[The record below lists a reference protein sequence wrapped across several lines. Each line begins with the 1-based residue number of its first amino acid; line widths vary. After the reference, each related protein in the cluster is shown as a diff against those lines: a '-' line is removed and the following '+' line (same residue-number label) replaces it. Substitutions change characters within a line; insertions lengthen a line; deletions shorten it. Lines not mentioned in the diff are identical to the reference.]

1 MDKSKLITLIIG
13 FVLLLLAGY
22 QIIVKTVVQ
31 SDMTVFIPQSTD
43 ARFGILTRS
52 ASDSPAARLW
62 LLSIEGGSAQQLSQ
76 ASKVFSQTLR
86 ASGSFNSVLNGENL
100 LSDEDQAFLF
110 AYRYLLDPD
119 INSESFSSDSLQT
132 ELTERLAELASP
144 LSTFTKKHLRA
155 DPTATFRSVLQNM
168 GSQSES
174 PHYFNNVWMTKK
186 LDRAFI
192 VAETKA
198 AGMDLDQ
205 QATIKEFLSD
215 SLAQIPGEKKLQ
227 LRFSGS
233 ANIGLQS
240 RDQIKAES
248 QNLSILA
255 TLFMLSFLFWI
266 YRSPTRVLMTVVPL
280 GMAILFATAAV
291 SFIFNGIH
299 GITLAFGITV
309 LGVAVDYPI
318 HVISHANNK
327 ENLAAT
333 INRIWPTLR
342 LGVISTIVGYSAM
355 AITDFPGLAQFGV
368 FSIVGL
374 LTAAYVTR
382 YLFSYLPLSNVDTPR
397 LFNATRKL
405 DIHPNKAIMSGVI
418 LCFALAVLFLFNTD
432 DYWSKDLSELS
443 PIPKHVL
450 KQDNKLRQLL
460 GVDQP
465 RYIVSVQG
473 DNLETLLRRQET
485 LLPILK
491 QAILA
496 GEISSVQMAAKL
508 LPSQQQQNL
517 RKSSLPEDKILQ
529 QNLEQALSHLPFK
542 SKVFLPFVADISTA
556 KLMPNLTYEQLQS
569 SHLGSRLGSMLN
581 QTDDG
586 YSGIVRLI
594 GIHEPEKLQQR
605 LTKANLAA
613 VTFIDIKQASSDLVT
628 QFREEAVNRIMW
640 ALGILILILA
650 LGLRNLSRLIRVI
663 IPVVCAVIVAA
674 AVPLSLGEKLNIFHV
689 VALLLVAGISL
700 DYGLFFSWSAKSL
713 NLNNNHGNNR
723 CNNNHNQTL
732 HALSICAISTITVFA
747 LLSSASIPV
756 LHSIGLTVASGV
768 FAAFVFSWTFSRSV
782 AT

>member
-1 MDKSKLITLIIG
+1 MDKSKLITLMTG

-22 QIIVKTVVQ
+22 QVIVKTAVQ

-43 ARFGILTRS
+43 ARFGLLTRS

-76 ASKVFSQTLR
+76 ASKIFSNTLR
-86 ASGSFNSVLNGENL
+86 ASGKFNSVLNGENL

-110 AYRYLLDPD
+110 SYRYLLDPN
-119 INSESFSSDSLQT
+119 INSESFGATNLQT

-198 AGMDLDQ
+198 AGMDLDH
-205 QATIKEFLSD
+205 QAIIKEFLSD
-215 SLAQIPGEKKLQ
+215 SLAQIPGDKKLQ

-240 RDQIKAES
+240 RDQIKSES

-266 YRSPTRVLMTVVPL
+266 YRSPKRVLMTVVPL
-280 GMAILFATAAV
+280 GTAILFATAAV
-291 SFIFNGIH
+291 SFIFDGIH

-327 ENLAAT
+327 ETLAAT

-382 YLFSYLPLSNVDTPR
+382 YLFSYMQFSNIDTPR
-397 LFNATRKL
+397 LFNVTAKL
-405 DIHPNKAIMSGVI
+405 DIQPNKAVITGVV
-418 LCFALAVLFLFNTD
+418 LFLALAVLSIFNTD
-432 DYWSKDLSELS
+432 DYWSRDLSELS

-450 KQDNKLRQLL
+450 TQDNKLRQLL

-473 DNLETLLRRQET
+473 DDLETLLRRQEN
-485 LLPILK
+485 LLPVLE

-496 GEISSVQMAAKL
+496 KELSSVQMAAKL

-517 RKSSLPEDKILQ
+517 RKSSLPADKILQ
-529 QNLEQALSHLPFK
+529 QNLEQALSNLPFK

-556 KLMPNLTYEQLQS
+556 KQMPNLTYEQLQS
-569 SHLGSRLGSMLN
+569 SHLGSRLESMLH

-586 YSGIVRLI
+586 YSGIVRLV

-605 LTKANLAA
+605 LTQANLTA

-640 ALGILILILA
+640 ALGLLILILA
-650 LGLRNLSRLIRVI
+650 LGLRDIPRLIRVI

-700 DYGLFFSWSAKSL
+700 DYGLFFSWSAKNSTL
-713 NLNNNHGNNR
+713 NTNVNTNHS
-723 CNNNHNQTL
+723 NNNHNQTL
-732 HALSICAISTITVFA
+732 HALSICAISTITVFG